1 MKDLDLT
8 LDYMENARF
17 NYIYAGALAN
27 IESPFT
33 HTEVLCL
40 TMVYH
45 KFVLMNGP
53 KAKYM
58 SLGQVGTILMK
69 MFLLSDI
76 EINRRVVTFVSFNQE
91 CADPKFSPDRHC
103 TLPSFVKLFH
113 IYFSNDLEERMLFVF
128 NVYDG
133 DHLGYLNREHVMR
146 FIEKFFVGEDEDEQI
161 EMRMDML
168 ELIFMKFDLDKDLVI
183 TFEEYAEVIRQQPEL
198 LEFLGVVFPSK
209 VQLNTVA
216 LCVNLL

>member
-1 MKDLDLT
+1 
-8 LDYMENARF
+8 MENARF

-128 NVYDG
+128 NVCITVVKFD
-133 DHLGYLNREHVMR
+133 
-146 FIEKFFVGEDEDEQI
+146 KFFLSIYLLLPG
-161 EMRMDML
+161 
-168 ELIFMKFDLDKDLVI
+168 
-183 TFEEYAEVIRQQPEL
+183 IRWGPSGL
-198 LEFLGVVFPSK
+198 LESRACDAFHRK
-209 VQLNTVA
+209 VLRRGR
-216 LCVNLL
+216 